1 MKDKKKFMDAVK
13 TLLFS
18 WGSDAPAEVVW
29 GLNEMVEWLE
39 TEHNIKIDGRFEE
52 YCELAHEPMLK
63 ELESKL

>member
-29 GLNEMVEWLE
+29 GLNEMVEWAE
-39 TEHNIKIDGRFEE
+39 KEFGVTINGRFEE
-52 YCELAHEPMLK
+52 YCEQAHEPMLK

>member
-29 GLNEMVEWLE
+29 GLNEMV
-39 TEHNIKIDGRFEE
+39 FEE
-52 YCELAHEPMLK
+52 YCEQAHEPMLK